1 MKKLVLLVCLMALS
15 AAQALTLQ
23 DALNK
28 IGECIADSKVMKSTM
43 TALPAADQAT
53 FLAKVNEAIS
63 EMPGSEEMKA
73 ATYLNV
79 NRAAVLGA
87 AKAKNALA
95 VVAEV
100 YATVPVAALP
110 MIVESFSSD
119 LFNRQADPTVTYGDD
134 QYAKICE
141 AVMEKVNERLASA
154 DDSDKRAQIAA
165 ATMLKGAGETSPEL
179 KAAVVNTLP
188 EEVRENAAQSITEI
202 AAGNFDG
209 IAEPEYQMELAI
221 RLSGTQLQEMV
232 LADVDE
238 GLFHMGGSYNSHDH
252 SHVYEAESVIPPTME
267 PDGYQG
273 QTTGN

>member
-15 AAQALTLQ
+15 VAQAITLQ
-23 DALNK
+23 EALNK
-28 IGECIADSKVMKSTM
+28 ISECIVNSKTMKETM
-43 TALPAADQAT
+43 AALPAADQAA
-53 FLAKVNEAIS
+53 FLEKVNEAIG
-63 EMPGSEEMKA
+63 EMPGSEAMKA

-95 VVAEV
+95 IVAEV
-100 YATVPVAALP
+100 YATVPVSALP

-119 LFNRQADPTVTYGDD
+119 IFNRQADPTVTYGDD

-141 AVMEKVNERLASA
+141 AVMAKVNERLASV
-154 DDSDKRAQIAA
+154 DDGDKRAQIAA

-179 KAAVVNTLP
+179 KAAVINTLP
-188 EEVRENAAQSITEI
+188 EGTRETAEKSVAEI

-221 RLSGTQLQEMV
+221 RLSGTQLHEMV
-232 LADVDE
+232 LSDIDE
-238 GLFHMGGSYNSHDH
+238 GIFHMSGSYNSHDH
-252 SHVYEAESVIPPTME
+252 SHIYEAENVIPPTME